1 MFPPQAVLAAVDFS
15 EPSRVALGYAVRLAR
30 QCNATLHVLHAE
42 DPLLAGAARAA
53 GIDLT
58 SETREQLDA
67 FMQDAAPAGQ
77 WAPVHHVVT
86 GPAVDVIRDIAAR
99 ERADVIV
106 IGMRGMSGAERT
118 MFGSTTEGVLRKADT
133 AVLVVPGDWTPPR
146 PGSRDLSGTGPIVA
160 GVELSTPALAAVR
173 AACRLAALL
182 GTSVEAVHVVPPLAV
197 PARWSSHADAALQQ
211 HVETAR
217 ADITAALHDVKAEY
231 PLDLRVRTG
240 RVADELAA
248 AVMPVGGKHPVLVLG
263 RRTHDERGGAPG
275 TTAYRVLTT
284 APVPVLMYLPEQ
296 DSLL

>member
-77 WAPVHHVVT
+77 RAPMHHVVT

-118 MFGSTTEGVLRKADT
+118 MFGSTTEGVLRKPVT
-133 AVLVVPGDWTPPR
+133 SVLVVPASWMPPQHA
-146 PGSRDLSGTGPIVA
+146 SRDLIGTGPIFA
-160 GVELSTPALAAVR
+160 CAEISTPALGRTSGKCCLAAVF
-173 AACRLAALL
+173 
-182 GTSVEAVHVVPPLAV
+182 
-197 PARWSSHADAALQQ
+197 W
-211 HVETAR
+211 
-217 ADITAALHDVKAEY
+217 
-231 PLDLRVRTG
+231 
-240 RVADELAA
+240 
-248 AVMPVGGKHPVLVLG
+248 
-263 RRTHDERGGAPG
+263 
-275 TTAYRVLTT
+275 
-284 APVPVLMYLPEQ
+284 
-296 DSLL
+296 